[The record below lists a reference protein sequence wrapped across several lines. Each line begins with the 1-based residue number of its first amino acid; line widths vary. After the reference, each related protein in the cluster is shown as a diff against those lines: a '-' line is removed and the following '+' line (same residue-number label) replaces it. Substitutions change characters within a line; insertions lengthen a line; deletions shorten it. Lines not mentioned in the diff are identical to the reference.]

1 MDPRSNPFAPGAG
14 APPPALVG
22 RDNIV
27 EAADIALHR
36 IRDGRPEKSQMLL
49 GLRGVGKTVL
59 LNKIAEIARDLG
71 YLLVKLEAPEGQRLA
86 AYLAPALKS
95 TLIQLSRSE
104 KAKDLAGQ
112 ALGALRG
119 FAGAFRVSI
128 GEFEVGISE
137 APTLADSGNLE
148 IDLAALLISVGRAAK
163 ADNGCVAILVDEIQ
177 YLAEEDL
184 RALIVAF
191 HMIAQEGLPVVMF
204 GAGLPQ
210 VAGLAGHAKS
220 YAERLFD
227 YPPVGPLS
235 EAAAR
240 EAIQRPLQD
249 EGIDIEGSALTEIVE
264 ITRGYPYFLQEWGKH
279 AWRVADASPIDL
291 RDVQQ
296 ANAEATE
303 ALDNASPASASS
315 SCRATDATGDSR
327 RSSSHG
333 TTRAWA
339 TTWCRAC
346 RSRSAAAAVRAPGRQ
361 RRRLS
366 ARSGL
371 ALQPED
377 DDLGAAEQ
385 AEGQK
390 ARAHAAAHVD
400 ERAVFVVEALAK
412 AGARLAEHDATA
424 LRAGKRQADLAAVG
438 VARQHQGDVARA
450 QAARRP
456 RRSG

>member
-22 RDNIV
+22 RDSIV

-303 ALDNASPASASS
+303 ALDKNFFRVRFDRLTPREQDYL
-315 SCRATDATGDSR
+315 RAMAELGPGAHRSGEIAALMNR
-327 RSSSHG
+327 RVESLG
-333 TTRAWA
+333 
-339 TTWCRAC
+339 
-346 RSRSAAAAVRAPGRQ
+346 P
-361 RRRLS
+361 L
-366 ARSGL
+366 RSGL
-371 ALQPED
+371 IKKGMIWSPSHGDTAFTVPLFDEFMKREMPEW
-377 DDLGAAEQ
+377 EPPTRTQ
-385 AEGQK
+385 
-390 ARAHAAAHVD
+390 
-400 ERAVFVVEALAK
+400 
-412 AGARLAEHDATA
+412 TA
-424 LRAGKRQADLAAVG
+424 
-438 VARQHQGDVARA
+438 
-450 QAARRP
+450 
-456 RRSG
+456 